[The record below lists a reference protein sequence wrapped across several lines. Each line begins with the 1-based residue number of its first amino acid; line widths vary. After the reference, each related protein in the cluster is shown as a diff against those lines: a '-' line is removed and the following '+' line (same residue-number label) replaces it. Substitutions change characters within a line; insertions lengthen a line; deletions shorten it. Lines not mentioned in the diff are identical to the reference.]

1 MKKLEELGLT
11 WAQAQAKT
19 MDKVESRRLIEGLC
33 PSRDKEVE
41 RVSE

>member
-11 WAQAQAKT
+11 WAQARAKT
-19 MDKVESRRLIEGLC
+19 KDRVEWRQLIEGLC
-33 PSRDKEVE
+33 PSRDIEIE